1 MIQLSIPD
9 MNCGHCEKAI
19 REAVKETDP
28 QAVVEIDLESRTA
41 RVETMQPKAVAGA
54 IAKAGY
60 PNRPVS

>member
-28 QAVVEIDLESRTA
+28 QAKIEIDLGARTA
-41 RVETMQPKAVAGA
+41 RIETAQPEAVADA

-60 PNRPVS
+60 PNGPVS